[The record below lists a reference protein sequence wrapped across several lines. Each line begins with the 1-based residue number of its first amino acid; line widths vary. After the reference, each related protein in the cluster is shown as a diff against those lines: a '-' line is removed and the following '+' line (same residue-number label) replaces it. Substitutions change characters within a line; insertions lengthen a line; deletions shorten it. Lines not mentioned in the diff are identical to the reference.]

1 MSMSSGSENK
11 PTSFYTSSGRP
22 EKLEPGQLR
31 SKLAALL
38 DDVTVNASTTP
49 DGTPSPLGNS
59 TASTGSTADT
69 PPTNGHN
76 NNIKT
81 QPEGSP
87 MPRPTFASQWYKPP
101 PIPNSPPSNTT
112 TGAPQTT
119 PPTNPTNPANAAL
132 NNAISIKGRTDG
144 VSIEIGKGN
153 WPDLLS
159 VLAER
164 LAQSSD
170 FFRGGRVALDVGSR
184 PLMDSELQQIQELLE
199 KVGMK
204 LGAVRTKAERT
215 FQAALT
221 LGLPVKLEAEDSE
234 GSEAQPA
241 SGNREGEDY
250 FVYRGNLRS
259 GQILEKR
266 EHILIIGDVNPGAE
280 VISAGDIFVWG
291 RLRGIV
297 HAGADGDTQAV
308 IVAMELDPV
317 QLQIVDQAYT
327 PPEEPT
333 GLTARLMRKRTNI
346 KRPEIA
352 YIAQQ
357 RIVVEPWDETKPG
370 GMAAFRR

>member
-11 PTSFYTSSGRP
+11 PAAFYASSGRT
-22 EKLEPGQLR
+22 ENLEPGQLR

-38 DDVTVNASTTP
+38 DDVTVTASTTP
-49 DGTPSPLGNS
+49 DGTPPPLGNS
-59 TASTGSTADT
+59 TAGTT
-69 PPTNGHN
+69 PVNGN
-76 NNIKT
+76 SNSMKV

-101 PIPNSPPSNTT
+101 PIPNTPPSPPAAS
-112 TGAPQTT
+112 APQSM
-119 PPTNPTNPANAAL
+119 PANPTNQANAAL

-153 WPDLLS
+153 WPELLS
-159 VLAER
+159 ALAER

-170 FFRGGRVALDVGSR
+170 FFRGGRVALDVGAR

-221 LGLPVKLEAEDSE
+221 LGLPVKLEAEESE

-241 SGNREGEDY
+241 AGNREGEDY

-266 EHILIIGDVNPGAE
+266 EHVLIIGDVNPGAE

-297 HAGADGDTQAV
+297 HAGADGDTRAV
-308 IVAMELDPV
+308 IVALELDPV

-327 PPEEPT
+327 PPAEPT

-352 YIAQQ
+352 YIVQQ